1 MERRFCERLWNEFS
15 TFRSSDNGFVVYIH
29 KWSKLSGTSHGL
41 ASSFYF
47 VSLFPCSHFYPKRK
61 EILFSFL
68 EFLTVKMKDDWETLG
83 N

>member
-47 VSLFPCSHFYPKRK
+47 VSLF
-61 EILFSFL
+61 SFL
-68 EFLTVKMKDDWETLG
+68 SEKERNFVFFSRIFDCE
-83 N
+83 NER

>member
-1 MERRFCERLWNEFS
+1 MEQVMDSPPLF
-15 TFRSSDNGFVVYIH
+15 T
-29 KWSKLSGTSHGL
+29 
-41 ASSFYF
+41 
-47 VSLFPCSHFYPKRK
+47 LFPCSHFYLKRK